1 MDRISYLLYEATSR
15 GLARKRRGKVKGQS
29 ERYRCNEDKNSGIER
44 EKKQRR
50 ERERDKER
58 ERGDMV
64 MVNVV
69 SVMVVGRRVET
80 ESIQISFFNSFTS
93 QARTLV

>member
-1 MDRISYLLYEATSR
+1 MRER
-15 GLARKRRGKVKGQS
+15 VK
-29 ERYRCNEDKNSGIER
+29 E
-44 EKKQRR
+44 R
-50 ERERDKER
+50 ERERES
-58 ERGDMV
+58 GDMA

-69 SVMVVGRRVET
+69 SVMVDGRRVET